1 MSTKTLKK
9 RIALVAVSAL
19 TAGILSVVSAPVANA
34 AVARLHEGG
43 TLVLGNIPTVTGSAT
58 AFAAGTASTDLNTM
72 RSVGWVVDTSSTV
85 SATDGGNFANA
96 SATKTANVLPGA
108 AIAFAALGSQT
119 LADGFTVTVTG
130 GALSSLTATQAL
142 LTAGGGTTGQAAGI
156 TLTNAMVATGATSIT
171 IADDSFK
178 EIIGGVFNVTAPVGS
193 TATISIFGG
202 TEINGLSSSTA
213 GLYLGGYVLT
223 VVASGTTGAY
233 SAADS
238 KVFQQACM
246 ANASTGT
253 STTLAFDTTSRC
265 ATGTAGVVYVSL
277 RDVYNQP
284 IQSGTLTASVSGGAL
299 IFGSLTSS
307 TGSAI
312 NAASSAFSTL
322 SVGSDGLAWF
332 YVKQPVS
339 NTAGTTNVAI
349 TYNGAPIGTK
359 PINWAG
365 TPTVL
370 TVDTANSCSI
380 FSTNQLTDT
389 QEGNVGD
396 ACVVYNAKD
405 AAGNNVTLSAQPSI
419 SAATGA
425 LVGSSTSALTAS
437 TGYAL
442 VQSSSTGS
450 GYTTLLIPN
459 NSLSGASTYQLE
471 LTNGLLQTI
480 KSNVVSVTVSR
491 GSTNSFT
498 ASWDKAS
505 YNFGD
510 IATLTIELKDL
521 YGNLMA
527 TGTPLTGLDL
537 AVSSGGF
544 ATLGSACTAA
554 STVTAGKKTCK
565 YSVLNT
571 EGSYAF
577 STDLTTV
584 TAQDATIGTMPVKAS
599 VTAVSNADVLKSIV
613 ALIASIN
620 KQIQALQK
628 LILKR

>member
-1 MSTKTLKK
+1 M
-9 RIALVAVSAL
+9 
-19 TAGILSVVSAPVANA
+19 
-34 AVARLHEGG
+34 
-43 TLVLGNIPTVTGSAT
+43 
-58 AFAAGTASTDLNTM
+58 
-72 RSVGWVVDTSSTV
+72 
-85 SATDGGNFANA
+85 
-96 SATKTANVLPGA
+96 
-108 AIAFAALGSQT
+108 
-119 LADGFTVTVTG
+119 
-130 GALSSLTATQAL
+130 
-142 LTAGGGTTGQAAGI
+142 
-156 TLTNAMVATGATSIT
+156 
-171 IADDSFK
+171 
-178 EIIGGVFNVTAPVGS
+178 
-193 TATISIFGG
+193 
-202 TEINGLSSSTA
+202 
-213 GLYLGGYVLT
+213 
-223 VVASGTTGAY
+223 
-233 SAADS
+233 
-238 KVFQQACM
+238 
-246 ANASTGT
+246 
-253 STTLAFDTTSRC
+253 
-265 ATGTAGVVYVSL
+265 
-277 RDVYNQP
+277 
-284 IQSGTLTASVSGGAL
+284 
-299 IFGSLTSS
+299 
-307 TGSAI
+307 
-312 NAASSAFSTL
+312 
-322 SVGSDGLAWF
+322 
-332 YVKQPVS
+332 
-339 NTAGTTNVAI
+339 
-349 TYNGAPIGTK
+349 
-359 PINWAG
+359 
-365 TPTVL
+365 
-370 TVDTANSCSI
+370 
-380 FSTNQLTDT
+380 
-389 QEGNVGD
+389 
-396 ACVVYNAKD
+396 
-405 AAGNNVTLSAQPSI
+405 

-425 LVGSSTSALTAS
+425 LVGSSTSSLTAS

-442 VQSSSTGS
+442 VQTSSLGS

-527 TGTPLTGLDL
+527 SGTPLTGLDL

-554 STVTAGKKTCK
+554 TTVKAGKTTCK

-577 STDLTTV
+577 SADLTTV

>member
-34 AVARLHEGG
+34 GLAGVHGSG
-43 TLVLGNIPTVTGSAT
+43 VLVLGNIGSVSGSAT
-58 AFAAGTASTDLNTM
+58 AFAAATVNTNLNTM
-72 RSVGWVVDTSSTV
+72 RSVGWVTDTSSTV
-85 SATDGGNFANA
+85 NSTDGGNFADA

-108 AIAFAALGSQT
+108 SIAFAAIGNIAIAEGL
-119 LADGFTVTVTG
+119 TVTVTG
-130 GALSSLTATQAL
+130 GSLSSLTATQGSV
-142 LTAGGGTTGQAAGI
+142 AGGAAVGGGAAI
-156 TLTNAMVATGATSIT
+156 TLTNAMVATGATTVT
-171 IADDSFK
+171 IADDNFK
-178 EIIGGVFNVTAPVGS
+178 EVIGGIFNVTAAVGS
-193 TATISIFGG
+193 TATISIFSG

-223 VVASGTTGAY
+223 VVSSASTGAY

-277 RDVYNQP
+277 RDVYNVP
-284 IQSGTLTASVSGGAL
+284 VNSGTLTASASGGAL
-299 IFGSLTSS
+299 VFGSLTSS

-312 NAASSAFSTL
+312 NAASAAFSTL

-339 NTAGTTNVAI
+339 NTAGTTTLNI

-359 PINWAG
+359 TINWAG

-370 TVDTANSCSI
+370 TVDTVNSCAV

-405 AAGNNVTLSAQPSI
+405 AAGNNVTLSTQPSI

-425 LVGSSTSALTAS
+425 LVGSSTSSLTAS

-442 VQSSSTGS
+442 VQTSSTGS

-544 ATLGSACTAA
+544 AAL
-554 STVTAGKKTCK
+554 
-565 YSVLNT
+565 
-571 EGSYAF
+571 
-577 STDLTTV
+577 DL
-584 TAQDATIGTMPVKAS
+584 
-599 VTAVSNADVLKSIV
+599 IV
-613 ALIASIN
+613 
-620 KQIQALQK
+620 
-628 LILKR
+628 

>member
-34 AVARLHEGG
+34 AVSRLHEGG
-43 TLVLGNIPTVTGSAT
+43 TLVLGNIPTTTGSAT
-58 AFAAGTASTDLNTM
+58 AFDAATSGVNLTSM

-85 SATDGGNFANA
+85 SSTDGGNFANG

-108 AIAFAALGSQT
+108 AIAFAAIGANV
-119 LADGFTVTVTG
+119 LAEGFTVTVTG
-130 GALSSLTATQAL
+130 GALSSLTATASL
-142 LTAGGGTTGQAAGI
+142 VTGTGGGGGATGGAAI
-156 TLTNAMVATGATSIT
+156 TLTNAMVATGATTVT
-171 IADDSFK
+171 IADDNFK
-178 EIIGGVFNVTAPVGS
+178 ETIGGVFNVTAPVGS
-193 TATISIFGG
+193 TATISIYGG

-265 ATGTAGVVYVSL
+265 ATGSAGVVYVSL

-332 YVKQPVS
+332 YVKQPVA
-339 NTAGTTNVAI
+339 NTAGTTSVAI

-359 PINWAG
+359 TINWAG

-370 TVDTANSCSI
+370 TVDTVNSCSI

-425 LVGSSTSALTAS
+425 LVGSSTSSLTAS

-544 ATLGSACTAA
+544 AALGSACTAT
-554 STVTAGKKTCK
+554 STVTAGKKL
-565 YSVLNT
+565 V
-571 EGSYAF
+571 
-577 STDLTTV
+577 STLY
-584 TAQDATIGTMPVKAS
+584 
-599 VTAVSNADVLKSIV
+599 
-613 ALIASIN
+613 
-620 KQIQALQK
+620 
-628 LILKR
+628 